1 MNVDPKAT
9 GGASR
14 PAAAP
19 RTVTEFLLIRHAQS
33 ANNALPA
40 EQRVC
45 DPPLT
50 ELGERQAELLADH
63 LMTRRIDFLY
73 CSGFLRSLQTA
84 APLAARTGLRPYVH
98 SLLFESKGCYSG
110 HLEGQLQP
118 ESGLGRGQIA
128 DQFGPWEIDPDI
140 SEHGWHHNRSIET
153 DEELGER
160 AAAVARW
167 MVGRTEQV
175 AAADAAAGIDDEVLV
190 HAAVIHADFKVR
202 LLLEL
207 FAEQAHHHAAF
218 LEADPLNTSITV
230 LRYDGGG
237 WHLLSYND
245 VSHLSEGLR
254 SV

>member
-1 MNVDPKAT
+1 M
-9 GGASR
+9 R
-14 PAAAP
+14 PDAAP
-19 RTVTEFLLIRHAQS
+19 RAATEFLLIRHAQS

-63 LMTRRIDFLY
+63 LASRRVDFLY

-84 APLAARTGLRPYVH
+84 APLALRIGLRPYVH
-98 SLLFESKGCYSG
+98 SLLFEFKGCYSG
-110 HLEGQLQP
+110 HLEGQLRP
-118 ESGLGRGQIA
+118 ESGLGRGQINER
-128 DQFGPWEIDPDI
+128 FGPWEIDPDI

-153 DEELGER
+153 DLELGER
-160 AAAVARW
+160 AAAVAQW
-167 MVGRTEQV
+167 MVGRTERV
-175 AAADAAAGIDDEVLV
+175 AAADAAVGVDDQVLV

-207 FAEQAHHHAAF
+207 FAEEAHHHAAF
-218 LEADPLNTSITV
+218 LDREPLNTSITT
-230 LRYDGGG
+230 LRYDRGG
-237 WHLLSYND
+237 WHLISYNQ
-245 VSHLSEGLR
+245 VPHLPEGLR